1 VATEKLR
8 AELEIITA
16 KAEKDLKKLD
26 RSLAG
31 VEKRVASIGGRGGKS
46 LKPLGE
52 GLSAATANAG
62 EFEKSMAA
70 ANARVIAFGASAG
83 LIFQVQKALKETVK
97 ATVAVEKSLTD
108 INVVLGASAASLQQ
122 FGDQL
127 FKVAAQTGQSFKT
140 IAAGATELAR
150 QGLGTEK
157 TLKRLNDA
165 MILSRLTGM
174 GAEEAVSSLT
184 AAVNSFAKAGINS
197 AQVVNK
203 MAKVDQAFAV
213 SSDDLAKAISRVGS
227 SAVDA
232 GVSMDEL
239 LAITTAVQQRTARG
253 GAVIGNA
260 FKTIFTRIQ
269 RTDVQKKLAQIGV
282 ATRDMQGAM
291 LPATKVLENLA
302 AKFQDLSQIQQG
314 QIAESVAGVFQVNIL
329 RAALGDLS
337 SKYGV
342 YSRAVRESATATD
355 EAYRKNE
362 QLNQTLDALVNKTLV
377 NLTKAGSA
385 IGGATLKPAIENVL
399 GLVNSAIG
407 AFSEGGR
414 FEEFGKGIG
423 KDILKGIGS
432 FIGGPGL
439 VLVTAG
445 IGKLFIDF
453 GKFTGKAIAGIFEL
467 NKSILQR
474 KDIEAAV
481 TAELTRQPAIIK
493 QIERGE
499 LSAAA
504 AAKDMLAAMRASN
517 VEATKLAATSR
528 SISASMMTF
537 GPMRRGGRAHGF
549 VPNFADP
556 NAERAAAAAGGYRAG
571 GIKTMSIP
579 GEGSVMYNGA
589 ETVKQF
595 PGMVQ
600 PAIMPPRSSA
610 AGSNYKKAFGAA
622 HGFDPYAA
630 GGFVPNFNYTV
641 TMLKRGRAS
650 ASIGPVEKGQKVDVS
665 NQQIQNLVN
674 EGFIVDPR
682 VKKPAGGKVDKFK
695 DYYDT
700 KGQVGVVSLT
710 GASRKN
716 GTTSTSI
723 GQLKVF
729 KPYIDRVKKT
739 EGEAAALRASK
750 EVIGFKNIQVSS
762 LEVLR
767 RSLQAQ
773 GEDAFN
779 FSQAIN
785 NELIDPLA
793 RIGAQAIGGVL
804 GNQGPRVDKIKEKMM
819 GKRLLPKSTEG
830 ELFEKSIQLALHS
843 PTRFMQAT
851 GGTDNAPFD
860 FEESGSP
867 TKNFKRHLR
876 FDPMLQ
882 RADAK
887 RTATSDAIRSII
899 KKSYN
904 QGILIAA
911 DAVSGPLFKESGAL
925 PFMDRLKKEEI
936 SERAEKLLPTVGGG
950 RGRGRAL
957 GLVPNFSP
965 LTDAI
970 KRERAAGVPAS
981 AIRVGANQALR
992 SPGNPRGLGV
1002 YNTIHEPGGLGQG
1015 ISRSRSMG
1023 INPKTHGVPN
1033 FVDFEDAKG
1042 IGGADAKTL
1051 KFMADKGMPSHL
1063 ISSSGKIIIES
1074 PESAGLKEETKKGT
1088 EATKK
1093 DTEETKKSTKATGR
1107 LSRMLGRAGGPLG
1120 MAVSMGGYMMAPAIA
1135 KKTGMDEGGLMGGI
1149 TGGSVGMMAGAALA
1163 PFTGGLS
1170 LLATA
1175 GLAAG
1180 GAALGYGMG
1189 KADPTEKALQELE
1202 EELQRTL
1209 GETGDFKNAMSAMAQ
1224 DAMNLRELV
1233 KDGTIT
1239 EEQLNQRR
1247 VQLEALYVQA
1257 VRAGKK
1263 DSLKGIGS
1271 PDTIRRILIEQ
1282 LQGKQE
1288 GMGALQEAVMLAE
1301 GRKQSATAFKNIR
1314 AMTATAALPTQADF
1328 EAHERQAPSLIQH
1341 YGSLDVAAQHGMLTD
1356 LDAKLKDFGGNE
1368 KFVKTY
1374 ADSFNTLFTS
1384 LTDIQGKGIAG
1395 QTRQQIIAE
1404 GFKSVMGMD
1413 ATTAAKAPSFM
1424 GADFFKDSF
1433 LKVVQSLVKDGKL
1446 AAGFGEALLG
1456 ENVPVKLKNQLV
1468 DIAREALASNKAG
1481 EDIVKNTQI
1490 QVKQRKDFTKAN
1502 KEMLDGILDSNIDL
1516 IKGRVALDNQLKMLR
1531 ASTAN
1536 KQALAAIDF
1545 KSGASLAGIRGGDMA
1560 ALNFQSANLGG
1571 FLDNKYGLEELQL
1584 NQTRE
1589 ILTGKRLNELGGSML
1604 TSLQNQFGMGA
1615 GSGGG
1620 TVEGK
1625 NFNPIQDEL
1634 SRISLMREGFD
1645 AGLFTEEGIASD
1657 LRKSVQRLNQLG
1669 GTTQLTAEQSGA
1681 LTKYRTALLKYV
1693 EDLEKNNASINNL
1706 TQLKEFERSVT
1717 EANIKAQKE
1726 ELEARKQFQQG
1737 NFLQGRKD
1745 AITMAATTVRG
1756 LRVIDRDFGGVTGAQ
1771 KAAAAKSLRESRI
1784 RGGQGFQGA
1793 GGFFDSFM
1801 YDRDDAALAFDS
1813 AMVELGEDIKGSTKS
1828 AIKDIAS
1835 GAKDFKE
1842 SMRDIFAN
1850 LAAKMADRGIDMG
1863 VDALFGFFESLA
1875 NSAKK
1880 SQGGYIPRGYNQGGV
1895 VTGGSGVR
1903 DDVMTFMQGGEYVIK
1918 KSSAQKIG
1926 YGTLNAINSYASGGQ
1941 ARVSLAKDF
1950 MYSGEDT
1957 SRPTGGGFAMSR
1969 RLSSAGIFSD
1979 DPATNRMFE
1988 RERTLASYKQ
1998 YRLQEMERRRL
2009 AINAVKDQK
2018 RSRRN
2023 QAYISAVM
2031 TIGAGAL
2038 HSKAEGETFGGGPSR
2053 TESNPMG
2060 GKAWEGKPVEKG
2072 ARGGSPALVMGGE
2085 YIMSPQTTAK
2095 YGTGFMA
2102 ELNRGR
2108 MPGYNMG
2115 GLVGGQGGAGG
2126 SSVTTNNLNLA
2137 INIDKGGKT
2146 QVQSESQSGQGE
2158 NSERGDEKEVEKQK
2172 KLGEAIR
2179 GVVLKE
2185 IERQQRPGGLLR
2197 DNATYAGGRRP

>member
-1 VATEKLR
+1 
-8 AELEIITA
+8 
-16 KAEKDLKKLD
+16 
-26 RSLAG
+26 
-31 VEKRVASIGGRGGKS
+31 
-46 LKPLGE
+46 
-52 GLSAATANAG
+52 
-62 EFEKSMAA
+62 
-70 ANARVIAFGASAG
+70 
-83 LIFQVQKALKETVK
+83 
-97 ATVAVEKSLTD
+97 
-108 INVVLGASAASLQQ
+108 
-122 FGDQL
+122 
-127 FKVAAQTGQSFKT
+127 
-140 IAAGATELAR
+140 
-150 QGLGTEK
+150 
-157 TLKRLNDA
+157 
-165 MILSRLTGM
+165 
-174 GAEEAVSSLT
+174 
-184 AAVNSFAKAGINS
+184 
-197 AQVVNK
+197 
-203 MAKVDQAFAV
+203 
-213 SSDDLAKAISRVGS
+213 
-227 SAVDA
+227 
-232 GVSMDEL
+232 
-239 LAITTAVQQRTARG
+239 
-253 GAVIGNA
+253 
-260 FKTIFTRIQ
+260 
-269 RTDVQKKLAQIGV
+269 
-282 ATRDMQGAM
+282 
-291 LPATKVLENLA
+291 
-302 AKFQDLSQIQQG
+302 
-314 QIAESVAGVFQVNIL
+314 
-329 RAALGDLS
+329 
-337 SKYGV
+337 
-342 YSRAVRESATATD
+342 
-355 EAYRKNE
+355 
-362 QLNQTLDALVNKTLV
+362 
-377 NLTKAGSA
+377 
-385 IGGATLKPAIENVL
+385 
-399 GLVNSAIG
+399 
-407 AFSEGGR
+407 
-414 FEEFGKGIG
+414 
-423 KDILKGIGS
+423 
-432 FIGGPGL
+432 
-439 VLVTAG
+439 
-445 IGKLFIDF
+445 
-453 GKFTGKAIAGIFEL
+453 
-467 NKSILQR
+467 KSILQR

-537 GPMRRGGRAHGF
+537 GPIRRGGRAHGF

-650 ASIGPVEKGQKVDVS
+650 ASIGQVEKGQKVDIS
-665 NQQIQNLVN
+665 NKQVQNLVN

-750 EVIGFKNIQVSS
+750 EVIGFKNVQVSS

-767 RSLQAQ
+767 RSLQSQ

-843 PTRFMQAT
+843 PTKFMQAT

-860 FEESGSP
+860 FEEAGAP
-867 TKNFKRHLR
+867 TKNFKRHLK

-911 DAVSGPLFKESGAL
+911 DAVSGPLFREGGAL
-925 PFMDRLKKEEI
+925 PYMDRLKKGEI
-936 SERAEKLLPTVGGG
+936 SERAEKLLPTVGG
-950 RGRGRAL
+950 RRGRAL

-970 KRERAAGVPAS
+970 TRERAAGVPAS

-1051 KFMADKGMPSHL
+1051 KFMADKGVPSHL
-1063 ISSSGKIIIES
+1063 ISASGKIIIES
-1074 PESAGLKEETKKGT
+1074 PENADLKEETRKST

-1093 DTEETKKSTKATGR
+1093 DIEETKKSTKATGR

-1120 MAVSMGGYMMAPAIA
+1120 MAASMGGYMMAPAIA

-1149 TGGSVGMMAGAALA
+1149 TGASLGMMAGTALA
-1163 PFTGGLS
+1163 PFTGGMS
-1170 LLATA
+1170 LLVSA
-1175 GLAAG
+1175 GLAAAG
-1180 GAALGYGMG
+1180 GSVGYKMG
-1189 KADPTEKALQELE
+1189 KSDPTDKAMQELE
-1202 EELQRTL
+1202 EQLRKIL
-1209 GETGDFKNAMSAMAQ
+1209 GDTGDFKNAMSAMAQ
-1224 DAMNLRELV
+1224 DAMNLSQLL
-1233 KDGTIT
+1233 KDGNIT

-1247 VQLEALYVQA
+1247 KQLEALVIQA
-1257 VRAGKK
+1257 VKRGKK
-1263 DSLKGIGS
+1263 LQGLGSGFSNIGKEA
-1271 PDTIRRILIEQ
+1271 DFGVANEDFIRALVIEQ

-1288 GMGALQEAVMLAE
+1288 GMGALQEGLLLAE
-1301 GRKQSATAFKNIR
+1301 GRIQTSKAKASLKAIGAIDGSGRFGYASPDGGGILETEQERMVRLQKE
-1314 AMTATAALPTQADF
+1314 F
-1328 EAHERQAPSLIQH
+1328 EEQIGAGGKFRKDSLGQR
-1341 YGSLDVAAQHGMLTD
+1341 YMEAVD
-1356 LDAKLKDFGGNE
+1356 
-1368 KFVKTY
+1368 
-1374 ADSFNTLFTS
+1374 TLFGS
-1384 LTDIQGKGIAG
+1384 LTDIQGKGLAG
-1395 QTRQQIIAE
+1395 QTRQQIVAQ
-1404 GFKSVMGMD
+1404 GFKDQGISIGDKPGDLTSFSDRLEAVM
-1413 ATTAAKAPSFM
+1413 AKLLA
-1424 GADFFKDSF
+1424 
-1433 LKVVQSLVKDGKL
+1433 DGKITEQFFNL
-1446 AAGFGEALLG
+1446 IFG
-1456 ENVPVKLKNQLV
+1456 KNAPKILRDQLSEQLRV
-1468 DIAREALASNKAG
+1468 QI
-1481 EDIVKNTQI
+1481 EDQKVSQAIIDNTQM
-1490 QVKQRKDFTKAN
+1490 QTKQRKDFTKAN
-1502 KEMLDGILDSNIDL
+1502 REMLDGILDSNIDL

-1545 KSGASLAGIRGGDMA
+1545 KSGANLAGIRGGDMA
-1560 ALNFQSANLGG
+1560 GLNFQSANLGG

-1657 LRKSVQRLNQLG
+1657 LRKSVQRLNELG

-1706 TQLKEFERSVT
+1706 TQLKEFEKSVT

-1756 LRVIDRDFGGVTGAQ
+1756 LRVTDRDFGGVTGAQ

-1793 GGFFDSFM
+1793 GGFFDSFK
-1801 YDRDDAALAFDS
+1801 YDSDDAALAFDS

>member
-1 VATEKLR
+1 MATEKLR

-52 GLSAATANAG
+52 GLSAATVNAG

-83 LIFQVQKALKETVK
+83 LIYQVQKALKETVK

-108 INVVLGASAASLQQ
+108 INIVLGASAASLQQ

-165 MILSRLTGM
+165 MVLSRLTGM

-362 QLNQTLDALVNKTLV
+362 QLNQTLDALINKTLV

-537 GPMRRGGRAHGF
+537 GPVRRGGRAHGF

-600 PAIMPPRSSA
+600 PAIMPPRSSV

-630 GGFVPNFNYTV
+630 GGFVPNFNYNV
-641 TMLKRGRAS
+641 TMLKGGRAS
-650 ASIGPVEKGQKVDVS
+650 ASIGMVKEGQKVDVK
-665 NQQIQNLVN
+665 NAQIQNLVN

-860 FEESGSP
+860 FEETGSP
-867 TKNFKRHLR
+867 TKNFKRHLK

-911 DAVSGPLFKESGAL
+911 DAVSGPLFREGGAL
-925 PFMDRLKKEEI
+925 PYMDRLKKGEI
-936 SERAEKLLPTVGGG
+936 SERAEKLLPTVGG
-950 RGRGRAL
+950 RRGRAL

-970 KRERAAGVPAS
+970 TRERAAGVPAS

-1015 ISRSRSMG
+1015 ISRSRKMG

-1042 IGGADAKTL
+1042 MGGADAATL
-1051 KFMADKGMPSHL
+1051 KKVPSHL
-1063 ISSSGKIIIES
+1063 VSAGGKIIIEM
-1074 PESAGLKEETKKGT
+1074 PEGHELKEETRKGT

-1093 DTEETKKSTKATGR
+1093 DIEATKKNTKATGR

-1120 MAVSMGGYMMAPAIA
+1120 MAASMGGYMMAPAIA
-1135 KKTGMDEGGLMGGI
+1135 RKTGADEGGIMGGI
-1149 TGGSVGMMAGAALA
+1149 TGASLGLMAGTALA

-1170 LLATA
+1170 LAVTA
-1175 GLAAG
+1175 GLAGAG
-1180 GAALGYGMG
+1180 GLAGYGMG
-1189 KADPTEKALQELE
+1189 KADPTQKALEQLE
-1202 EELQRTL
+1202 ADLQRTL
-1209 GETGDFKNAMSAMAQ
+1209 GANADFKNAMSAMAQ

-1233 KDGTIT
+1233 KEGTIT
-1239 EEQLNQRR
+1239 EKQLNQRR
-1247 VQLEALYVQA
+1247 RQLETLYIQA
-1257 VRAGKK
+1257 VDKG
-1263 DSLKGIGS
+1263 KGIKEFGD
-1271 PDTIRRILIEQ
+1271 PDFIRRVMNEQ
-1282 LQGKQE
+1282 LLGKEEGMGGLQE
-1288 GMGALQEAVMLAE
+1288 GMLLAE
-1301 GRKQSATAFKNIR
+1301 GSKQSAIAFSKIKAVTTDPMFQKQKITEGEFAQTLQVVLESGRQKN
-1314 AMTATAALPTQADF
+1314 
-1328 EAHERQAPSLIQH
+1328 ERLQKEFQKQLNSKGEFKEGTLGDQ
-1341 YGSLDVAAQHGMLTD
+1341 YMQS
-1356 LDAKLKDFGGNE
+1356 FG
-1368 KFVKTY
+1368 
-1374 ADSFNTLFTS
+1374 TLFSAT
-1384 LTDIQGKGIAG
+1384 TGIQGKGVEG

-1413 ATTAAKAPSFM
+1413 ASTAAKAPIFNLM
-1424 GADFFKDSF
+1424 GREADFFKDAF
-1433 LKVVQSLVKDGKL
+1433 QKVVQSLVKDGKL
-1446 AAGFGEALLG
+1446 SSAFGAALLG
-1456 ENVPVKLKNQLV
+1456 ENVPEVLKEQLIN
-1468 DIAREALASNKAG
+1468 IARESLASNQVG
-1481 EDIVKNTQI
+1481 EDIIKNTQI

-1502 KEMLDGILDSNIDL
+1502 REMLDGILDSNIDL

-1536 KQALAAIDF
+1536 KQALAAIGF
-1545 KSGASLAGIRGGDMA
+1545 KSGANLAGIRGGDMA
-1560 ALNFQSANLGG
+1560 GLNFQSANLGG
-1571 FLDNKYGLEELQL
+1571 FLDNKYGLEERQL
-1584 NQTRE
+1584 RQTRD

-1657 LRKSVQRLNQLG
+1657 LRKSIQRLNQLG

-1726 ELEARKQFQQG
+1726 ELEARKQFQLG

-1756 LRVIDRDFGGVTGAQ
+1756 LRVADRDFGGVTGAQ

-1801 YDRDDAALAFDS
+1801 YDSDDAALAFDS

-1875 NSAKK
+1875 NSAKR

-1957 SRPTGGGFAMSR
+1957 SRPTGGGFAISR

-2060 GKAWEGKPVEKG
+2060 GKAWEGKPVEG

-2137 INIDKGGKT
+2137 INIDKGGKA

-2197 DNATYAGGRRP
+2197 DNATYAGGRRV

>member
-16 KAEKDLKKLD
+16 KAEKDLKRID
-26 RSLAG
+26 RTLAG

-83 LIFQVQKALKETVK
+83 LIYQVQKALKETVK

-122 FGDQL
+122 FGNQL

-302 AKFQDLSQIQQG
+302 SKFQDLSQIQQG

-355 EAYRKNE
+355 EDYRKNE
-362 QLNQTLDALVNKTLV
+362 QLNQTLDALINKTLV

-399 GLVNSAIG
+399 SLVNSAIG

-600 PAIMPPRSSA
+600 PAIMPPRSSS

-630 GGFVPNFNYTV
+630 GGFVPNFDYNV

-650 ASIGPVEKGQKVDVS
+650 ASIGQVEKGQKVDIS
-665 NQQIQNLVN
+665 NKQVQNLVN

-682 VKKPAGGKVDKFK
+682 AKKPAGGKVDKFK

-750 EVIGFKNIQVSS
+750 EVIGFKNVQVSS

-767 RSLQAQ
+767 RSLQSQ

-843 PTRFMQAT
+843 PTKFMQAT

-860 FEESGSP
+860 FEEAGAP
-867 TKNFKRHLR
+867 TKNFKRHLK

-911 DAVSGPLFKESGAL
+911 DAVSGPLFREGGAL
-925 PFMDRLKKEEI
+925 PYMDRLKKGEI
-936 SERAEKLLPTVGGG
+936 SERAEKLLPTVGG
-950 RGRGRAL
+950 RRGRAL

-970 KRERAAGVPAS
+970 TRERAAGIPAS

-1033 FVDFEDAKG
+1033 FLDFEGVKDPLAKVP
-1042 IGGADAKTL
+1042 AH
-1051 KFMADKGMPSHL
+1051 M
-1063 ISSSGKIIIES
+1063 ISAGGKIIIEM
-1074 PESAGLKEETKKGT
+1074 PEGHELKEETRKGT

-1093 DTEETKKSTKATGR
+1093 DIEETKKNTKATGR
-1107 LSRMLGRAGGPLG
+1107 LSRALGRAGGPLG
-1120 MAVSMGGYMMAPAIA
+1120 AAATMGGYMMAPTIA
-1135 KKTGMDEGGLMGGI
+1135 KKTGADAGGVMGAI
-1149 TGGSVGMMAGAALA
+1149 TGATLGYAAAGALA
-1163 PFTGGLS
+1163 PFTGGGS
-1170 LLATA
+1170 LLLA
-1175 GLAAG
+1175 GGIAAG
-1180 GAALGYGMG
+1180 GIAGYQMG
-1189 KADPTEKALQELE
+1189 KADPTEEALEKLE
-1202 EELQRTL
+1202 ADLQKTL

-1224 DAMNLRELV
+1224 NAMNLRELV
-1233 KDGTIT
+1233 KEGTIT
-1239 EEQLNQRR
+1239 EKQLNERR
-1247 VQLEALYVQA
+1247 KQLESLYIQA
-1257 VRAGKK
+1257 VKSGRKVKGEGGKRAGFAEE
-1263 DSLKGIGS
+1263 DF
-1271 PDTIRRILIEQ
+1271 IRALLIEQ
-1282 LQGKQE
+1282 LQGNQDGMGTLQE
-1288 GMGALQEAVMLAE
+1288 GLLLSEGRAQTSKAFTAAEKIIKSNIFETKYFQQATGFSDDAGNFETQAVEESAQARAARLQKEFKAQMIGSGSKRKFREGSIGAQYMEAVDTLFGALTDVE
-1301 GRKQSATAFKNIR
+1301 GA
-1314 AMTATAALPTQADF
+1314 
-1328 EAHERQAPSLIQH
+1328 
-1341 YGSLDVAAQHGMLTD
+1341 DVAGL
-1356 LDAKLKDFGGNE
+1356 
-1368 KFVKTY
+1368 
-1374 ADSFNTLFTS
+1374 
-1384 LTDIQGKGIAG
+1384 
-1395 QTRQQIIAE
+1395 TRQQIVAE
-1404 GFKSVMGMD
+1404 GFKNVPGGVGSKPGAYFTQDLQGVM
-1413 ATTAAKAPSFM
+1413 AK
-1424 GADFFKDSF
+1424 
-1433 LKVVQSLVKDGKL
+1433 LLKDGKITQEFFNMI
-1446 AAGFGEALLG
+1446 FGR
-1456 ENVPVKLKNQLV
+1456 NVPKILKDQLAEQLRLQIHDQKV
-1468 DIAREALASNKAG
+1468 G
-1481 EDIVKNTQI
+1481 EDIVENTKI
-1490 QVKQRKDFTKAN
+1490 QVKQRKDFTQAN
-1502 KEMLDGILDSNIDL
+1502 REMLDGILDSNIDL

-1545 KSGASLAGIRGGDMA
+1545 KSGANLAGIRGGDMA
-1560 ALNFQSANLGG
+1560 GLNFQSANLGG
-1571 FLDNKYGLEELQL
+1571 FLDNKYGEEELKL
-1584 NQTRE
+1584 RQTRD
-1589 ILTGKRLNELGGSML
+1589 ILTGRMLNDLSGSL
-1604 TSLQNQFGMGA
+1604 QTSLKNQFGMGA

-1625 NFNPIQDEL
+1625 DFSPIRNE
-1634 SRISLMREGFD
+1634 ISGINTLKGAFD
-1645 AGLFTEEGIASD
+1645 AGMIGEEGLA
-1657 LRKSVQRLNQLG
+1657 LKLKSSAQRLNELG
-1669 GTTQLTAEQSGA
+1669 GTAQLTGEQSGA
-1681 LTKYRTALLKYV
+1681 LTKYVNALLKYV

-1706 TQLKEFERSVT
+1706 TELKKFERSVT

-1726 ELEARKQFQQG
+1726 ELKARKQFQPG
-1737 NFLQGRKD
+1737 NFLQARKD
-1745 AITMAATTVRG
+1745 AITMAATTERG

-1771 KAAAAKSLRESRI
+1771 KAAAAKAGRESRI

-1793 GGFFDSFM
+1793 GGFFDSFI
-1801 YDRDDAALAFDS
+1801 YDKDDAALAFDS

-1875 NSAKK
+1875 NTSRKK

-2023 QAYISAVM
+2023 QAYISAIM
-2031 TIGAGAL
+2031 TLGVGAMQSHA
-2038 HSKAEGETFGGGPSR
+2038 AGEPAMGGGKGGADPTPSPYR
-2053 TESNPMG
+2053 NP
-2060 GKAWEGKPVEKG
+2060 KEPIEIAK
-2072 ARGGSPALVMGGE
+2072 GGSPALVMGGE

-2095 YGTGFMA
+2095 YGTGFMS

-2137 INIDKGGKT
+2137 INIDKGG
-2146 QVQSESQSGQGE
+2146 
-2158 NSERGDEKEVEKQK
+2158 
-2172 KLGEAIR
+2172 
-2179 GVVLKE
+2179 
-2185 IERQQRPGGLLR
+2185 
-2197 DNATYAGGRRP
+2197 

>member
-1 VATEKLR
+1 MATEKLR

-52 GLSAATANAG
+52 GLSAATVNAG

-302 AKFQDLSQIQQG
+302 SKFQDLSQIQQG

-362 QLNQTLDALVNKTLV
+362 QLNQTLDALINKTLV

-517 VEATKLAATSR
+517 VEASKLAATSR

-537 GPMRRGGRAHGF
+537 GPVRRGGRAHGF

-630 GGFVPNFNYTV
+630 GGFVPNFNQTV
-641 TMLKRGRAS
+641 TMLKSGRAS
-650 ASIGPVEKGQKVDVS
+650 AKIGEVKAGQQVDVS
-665 NQQIQNLVN
+665 NKQIQNLVN
-674 EGFIVDPR
+674 TGFIVDPR
-682 VKKPAGGKVDKFK
+682 AKKPAGGKGDKFK

-729 KPYIDRVKKT
+729 KPYIDRVRKT

-767 RSLQAQ
+767 RSLQSQ

-860 FEESGSP
+860 FEETGSP
-867 TKNFKRHLR
+867 TKNFKRHLK
-876 FDPMLQ
+876 FTPMLQ

-911 DAVSGPLFKESGAL
+911 DAVSGPLFREGGAL
-925 PFMDRLKKEEI
+925 PYMDRLKKGEI
-936 SERAEKLLPTVGGG
+936 SERAEKLLPTVGAG

-970 KRERAAGVPAS
+970 TRERAAGVPAS

-992 SPGNPRGLGV
+992 GPGNPRGLGV

-1042 IGGADAKTL
+1042 MGGADAGTL
-1051 KFMADKGMPSHL
+1051 KKVPSHL
-1063 ISSSGKIIIES
+1063 VSAGGKIIIET
-1074 PESAGLKEETKKGT
+1074 PEGYALKEETKKGT

-1093 DTEETKKSTKATGR
+1093 GTEETKKNTKATGR

-1120 MAVSMGGYMMAPAIA
+1120 MAASMGGYMMAPAIA
-1135 KKTGMDEGGLMGGI
+1135 RKTGADEGGIMGGI
-1149 TGGSVGMMAGAALA
+1149 TGASLGMMAGTALA

-1271 PDTIRRILIEQ
+1271 PDVIRRILIEQ

-1288 GMGALQEAVMLAE
+1288 GMGALQEAVLLAE

-1341 YGSLDVAAQHGMLTD
+1341 HGSLEAAALAGDFTD

-1424 GADFFKDSF
+1424 GADFFKHSF

-1468 DIAREALASNKAG
+1468 NIAREALASNKAG

-1502 KEMLDGILDSNIDL
+1502 REMLDGILDSNIDL

-1560 ALNFQSANLGG
+1560 GLNFQSANLGG
-1571 FLDNKYGLEELQL
+1571 FLDNKYGLEERQL
-1584 NQTRE
+1584 RQTRD
-1589 ILTGKRLNELGGSML
+1589 ILTGKRLNELGGGML

-1625 NFNPIQDEL
+1625 NFSPIQEE
-1634 SRISLMREGFD
+1634 INKIAFMKEGFD

-1669 GTTQLTAEQSGA
+1669 GTAQLTAEQSGA
-1681 LTKYRTALLKYV
+1681 LTKYKTALLKYV

-1706 TQLKEFERSVT
+1706 TQLKEFEKSVT

-1756 LRVIDRDFGGVTGAQ
+1756 LRVTDRDFGGVTGAQ

-1793 GGFFDSFM
+1793 GGFFDSFKF
-1801 YDRDDAALAFDS
+1801 DSDDAALAFDS

-2038 HSKAEGETFGGGPSR
+2038 NSKAEGEKFGGGP
-2053 TESNPMG
+2053 G
-2060 GKAWEGKPVEKG
+2060 GKGGEAGLPSADSSEY

-2095 YGTGFMA
+2095 YGTGFMS

-2197 DNATYAGGRRP
+2197 DNATYAGGRRV